1 MFDQY
6 AQGDDNMKREL
17 AGLFITNLEE
27 LKIALSNSIEKSTEE
42 YVQAL
47 HKSKTTLAIINDR
60 EFSKVALKL
69 KEKLSNRQEI
79 HKAELHDFNRMADD
93 LIKGLEEE
101 LQIVR

>member
-6 AQGDDNMKREL
+6 AKGNDEMKREL

-27 LKIALSNSIEKSTEE
+27 LKIALTNSAEKDSEE
-42 YVQAL
+42 YERVL

-60 EFSKVALKL
+60 EFSKVAIEL
-69 KEKLSNRQEI
+69 KEKLSH
-79 HKAELHDFNRMADD
+79 HKGINKTDLLDFNHMADE